1 MKYRI
6 TLTIRTNVPP
16 DDTLPISTPAE
27 VENFWNGLQVKMLQK
42 DGVDLIDVGVVPLDD
57 TEYSVLGYK

>member
-16 DDTLPISTPAE
+16 DDTLPVSTPAE
-27 VENFWNGLQVKMLQK
+27 MENFWNGLKVKMLQEN
-42 DGVDLIDVGVVPLDD
+42 GVEVIDIGIVELEDEQD
-57 TEYSVLGYK
+57 A

>member
-16 DDTLPISTPAE
+16 DDNIPVLTPKD
-27 VENFWNGLQVKMLQK
+27 VEHFWNGLQTKMLQEG
-42 DGVDLIDVGVVPLDD
+42 GVDLIDVGVVPLED
-57 TEYSVLGYK
+57 TDYTVLGDK

>member
-16 DDTLPISTPAE
+16 DDTLPVSTPAE
-27 VENFWNGLQVKMLQK
+27 MENFWNGLKVKMLQEN
-42 DGVDLIDVGVVPLDD
+42 GVEVIDVGVVPLDD
-57 TEYSVLGYK
+57 TDYSVLGDK

>member
-16 DDTLPISTPAE
+16 DDTLPVSTPAE
-27 VENFWNGLQVKMLQK
+27 MENFWNGLQVKMLQEN
-42 DGVDLIDVGVVPLDD
+42 GVEVIDVGIGPLD
-57 TEYSVLGYK
+57 ESASILGDK